1 MDELC
6 RSRRGN
12 EIQQHRMRDGVVFS
26 RPEWGGMR
34 RVPPIS
40 GHGKLPALSSHH
52 VYPQKRDTRFPPRG
66 RPSPLTVPR
75 PPLEGRRDTD
85 TRVHEP

>member
-12 EIQQHRMRDGVVFS
+12 EIQQHRERDGVVFS

-34 RVPPIS
+34 KVPPIS
-40 GHGKLPALSSHH
+40 GRGKLPALSSHH
-52 VYPQKRDTRFPPRG
+52 VFPQKRDTRFPPR
-66 RPSPLTVPR
+66 RPAKPSDHPTSPLGGAP
-75 PPLEGRRDTD
+75 
-85 TRVHEP
+85 